1 MGDMLQVAAVSAGIS
16 LFVIQL
22 NSTWDLVMEDEP
34 A

>member
-1 MGDMLQVAAVSAGIS
+1 MTDMLRVAAVSAGIS

-22 NSTWDLVMEDEP
+22 NSTWDLAMEGEP